1 MAKWV
6 AESRLKSA
14 GTCFVFAISLISAVA
29 ISAATTGA
37 VNAASSIGVAAGVEN
52 QVTGDVGGVPV
63 RLKVGDGVFQDQVV
77 ETAVKSTAQ
86 LLFRDETALTV
97 GPGSRV
103 VLDKFIYNP
112 ASKTGDIVLNA
123 TKGAFRFVSG
133 AATSSS
139 YKIKTPVATIGVRG
153 TIFDYFINALGELIL
168 VLVEGAVEVCPTG
181 RECMTISNPG
191 QYVLVK
197 ADGSVG
203 GPYSWSGSL
212 WDVSLGVPFP
222 LFGRRFENDQTET
235 PTFIDPSDLNDAL
248 DGRDLEL
255 EIDNQDNFDD
265 IINSQ

>member
-1 MAKWV
+1 MAKWF
-6 AESRLKSA
+6 AESRLRSA
-14 GTCFVFAISLISAVA
+14 GSCLAIATFLFSIAAV
-29 ISAATTGA
+29 SVGTTGI
-37 VNAASSIGVAAGVEN
+37 VNAASRIGVAAGVEN
-52 QVTGDVGGVPV
+52 QVTGLVGGAPV

-139 YKIKTPVATIGVRG
+139 YKITTPVATIGVRG

-168 VLVEGAVEVCPTG
+168 VLVEGEVEVCPTG
-181 RECMTISNPG
+181 RECMILSNPG

-197 ADGSVG
+197 ADGSIG
-203 GPYSWSGSL
+203 GPYSWSGAL

-222 LFGRRFENDQTET
+222 LFGRRFENDQTDT

-248 DGRDLEL
+248 DGRDLEP
-255 EIDNQDNFDD
+255 EQIETPDD
-265 IINSQ
+265 PLVTVD

>member
-1 MAKWV
+1 MAKWI
-6 AESRLKSA
+6 AEKRLKSVGVSIA
-14 GTCFVFAISLISAVA
+14 IVMIAISV
-29 ISAATTGA
+29 ATTGF
-37 VNAASSIGVAAGVEN
+37 VNAASRIGVAAGVEN
-52 QVTGDVGGVPV
+52 QVTGQVGGAPV
-63 RLKVGDGVFQDQVV
+63 RLQVGDGVFQDQVV

-103 VLDKFIYNP
+103 VLDKFVYNP

-133 AATSSS
+133 SARSSS

-168 VLVEGAVEVCPTG
+168 VLVEGEVEVCPNG
-181 RECMTISNPG
+181 AACMTISQPG

-197 ADGSVG
+197 ADGSIG
-203 GPYSWSGSL
+203 GPYSWSGAL
-212 WDVSLGVPFP
+212 WDVALGVPFP

-235 PTFIDPSDLNDAL
+235 PVFVDPTDLNDAL
-248 DGRDLEL
+248 DGRT
-255 EIDNQDNFDD
+255 QDDED
-265 IINSQ
+265 YVETCGVDC